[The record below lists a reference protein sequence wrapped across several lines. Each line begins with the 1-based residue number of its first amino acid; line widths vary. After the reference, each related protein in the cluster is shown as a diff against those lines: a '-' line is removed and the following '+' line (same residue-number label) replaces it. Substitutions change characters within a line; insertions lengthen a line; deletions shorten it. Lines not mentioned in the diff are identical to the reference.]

1 VNKLTIILLLM
12 MVILTPNLFGDRSE
26 EIKDK
31 IDKLGDAISKES
43 DKYHSVFNQNSH
55 PILSPDGKFACFT
68 ASIGTYTNKIY
79 FMDLKSN
86 RTIYTISSK
95 DIAVFDFTVSR
106 DGKNIMYI
114 KHLNGKNTNEYFCL
128 IVLMRIPDGE
138 TRTIFSTTNESIEL
152 LRLTSDESK
161 IYFVKWDN
169 PFTKASGKRIY
180 CVGTNGQ
187 NLIRMEDRPYF
198 TVDNI
203 VSLPDNKTIVYSASG
218 DYFDK
223 DNGYGIFMAN
233 EDTRKEIPV
242 KHGFFSNACNY
253 RLVFS
258 QNYSNYVYAVRWI
271 GIYKLPIDNPSL
283 FEPDID
289 PEPLVKLKRHKGNFQ
304 DLSLSPDGKRI
315 LFNEFIKV
323 SIISTNIMGEMD
335 LDGNI
340 LRHLPVSKE
349 DLMKA
354 EVYKVE

>member
-1 VNKLTIILLLM
+1 MILFSL
-12 MVILTPNLFGDRSE
+12 PGFSYGDRKN
-26 EIKDK
+26 EINDK
-31 IDKLGDAISKES
+31 IDSLMNAVSEESSKYPTLIDGS
-43 DKYHSVFNQNSH
+43 SH
-55 PILSPDGKFACFT
+55 PIYSPDNRYVCFN

-79 FMDLKSN
+79 LLDLSNTKSIKVIDNPDFIYYCFVFSKDKTKLLYLNYHFKEGDTNYKYFFKQMDLITGKTNTLYIGSN
-86 RTIYTISSK
+86 EGIS
-95 DIAVFDFTVSR
+95 
-106 DGKNIMYI
+106 
-114 KHLNGKNTNEYFCL
+114 
-128 IVLMRIPDGE
+128 
-138 TRTIFSTTNESIEL
+138 L
-152 LRLTSDESK
+152 LKYSSDESK
-161 IYFVKWDN
+161 LYFVKTDVN
-169 PFTKASGKRIY
+169 GKRIY

>member
-1 VNKLTIILLLM
+1 
-12 MVILTPNLFGDRSE
+12 MVILTPNLYGDRSE

-31 IDKLGDAISKES
+31 IDKLGDSIRKES
-43 DKYHSVFNQNSH
+43 DKYPTIINGNSH
-55 PILSPDGKFACFT
+55 PIYSPDGKYAAFT

-79 FMDLKSN
+79 LIELYNSNIIKVIDNPDIIHIWFVYSKDNNRILYLKYHFKEGDTNYKYFFKQMDLITGKTNTLYIGSN
-86 RTIYTISSK
+86 EGIS
-95 DIAVFDFTVSR
+95 
-106 DGKNIMYI
+106 
-114 KHLNGKNTNEYFCL
+114 
-128 IVLMRIPDGE
+128 
-138 TRTIFSTTNESIEL
+138 L
-152 LRLTSDESK
+152 LKYSSDESK
-161 IYFVKWDN
+161 LYFVKTDVN
-169 PFTKASGKRIY
+169 GKRIY

-223 DNGYGIFMAN
+223 DNGYGIFMAD